1 MRERGRQT
9 DKTETDRERE
19 SGRKHKDNYL
29 RGRKGAKDGEEGQ
42 RKEKQIRA
50 MYNYV
55 YVKIS

>member
-1 MRERGRQT
+1 MCEREGDRQT
-9 DKTETDRERE
+9 RQRQTERE
-19 SGRKHKDNYL
+19 SGRKHRDNYL